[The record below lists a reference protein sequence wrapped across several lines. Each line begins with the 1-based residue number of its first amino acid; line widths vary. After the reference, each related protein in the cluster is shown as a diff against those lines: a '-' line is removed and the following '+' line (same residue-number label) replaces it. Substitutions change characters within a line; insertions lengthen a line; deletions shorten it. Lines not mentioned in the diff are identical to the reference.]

1 MVVNKKAVNDIQT
14 AILNLPLEQ
23 ELIAEMESQ
32 CMALTF
38 DKNKTIVEAGSF
50 MRMIP
55 LLLKGSIRVFQRDSD
70 MDREILL
77 YYIEPGQTCM
87 MSLVA
92 CFGDSVSKVY
102 AITEKKSKLL
112 LIPTVLVREWQKKYD
127 SWNLFII
134 NTFMRRYT
142 ELLRAFDELS
152 FKNINVRIQR
162 YLEDYAERNVTKSV
176 KRTHQEIAN
185 ELGTNR
191 VVVSRI
197 LKNMEHAG
205 VVELGR
211 GIIKLKE

>member
-1 MVVNKKAVNDIQT
+1 MVENNEAVKEIRT
-14 AILNLPLEQ
+14 AVLSLPLEQ
-23 ELIAEMESQ
+23 ELLAEMKSQ
-32 CMALTF
+32 YMVSTF

-50 MRMIP
+50 IRMIP
-55 LLLKGSIRVFQRDSD
+55 LLLKGSIRVFRRDCD

-102 AITEKKSKLL
+102 AVTEKKSELL
-112 LIPTVLVREWQKKYD
+112 LIPTDLVREWQKKYD

-134 NTFMRRYT
+134 NTFMGRYT
-142 ELLRAFDELS
+142 ELLQAFDELS
-152 FKNINVRIQR
+152 FKNIDARIHR
-162 YLEDYAERNVTKSV
+162 YLENYAERNVTKSI

-197 LKNMEHAG
+197 LKNMENAG
-205 VVELGR
+205 MVELGR
-211 GIIKLKE
+211 GIIRLIK